1 MNIFDHLNNL
11 TFDKKMPDFS
21 IEEVSKTYDQFMIN
35 KFLSMFD
42 VWIPIIEIANR
53 YRIPNNIHFMLVS
66 GLLPKTNVRFDNYI
80 KKKKSNDVLD
90 EQREILLKYFEFGT
104 NDLEA
109 ALDILTEE
117 QINNIC
123 DKYKFGKTR

>member
-11 TFDKKMPDFS
+11 TFGKKMPDFTN
-21 IEEVSKTYDQFMIN
+21 EEVSKTYDQFMIN
-35 KFLSMFD
+35 KFLSMFQAW
-42 VWIPIIEIANR
+42 VPIIEIANK
-53 YRIPNNIHFMLVS
+53 YKFPNNIHFILVS
-66 GLLPKTNVRFDNYI
+66 SLLPKANVSFNNYI
-80 KKKKSNDVLD
+80 KKKKSNDVFD
-90 EQREILLKYFEFGT
+90 EQKELLMKYFEFGT

-117 QINNIC
+117 QIKNIC